1 MIVAAVVTLILHRLT
16 FSGNDAVVFA
26 KTSLITAGCTTL
38 AWVIATFITPAEP
51 DDKLLSFYRRVHP
64 TIYGWKKVASMAPE
78 MAEVRDLGSNA
89 FDWVMG
95 CVMVYGTLF
104 GIGKIVFGAW
114 VAGLV
119 LLACAALSGYLIFWD
134 LSRRGWQTLSGVQQ
148 NTSMIAE
155 MKSSS
160 R

>member
-1 MIVAAVVTLILHRLT
+1 
-16 FSGNDAVVFA
+16 
-26 KTSLITAGCTTL
+26 
-38 AWVIATFITPAEP
+38 
-51 DDKLLSFYRRVHP
+51 
-64 TIYGWKKVASMAPE
+64 MAPE

-134 LSRRGWQTLSGVQQ
+134 LSRRGWQTLSGVHQ

-155 MKSSS
+155 IKSSS